1 MLQGELRRW
10 PSLACWAGT
19 PVGLAVA
26 AERLGSFGT
35 SWASEH
41 GARLDP
47 GSVLG
52 PWGKAELEPDPS
64 SRVHIWPGPPTAL
77 NVGDRGPRP
86 VPGRLAGGR
95 GRFSVGRGCQPGP
108 QVIVQITA
116 SAARKQ
122 RQLGLRGGED

>member
-41 GARLDP
+41 HRQRKAVLLRSLQY
-47 GSVLG
+47 GSHQPRVATEPLRCGHSALICAVSKHVQVL
-52 PWGKAELEPDPS
+52 KA
-64 SRVHIWPGPPTAL
+64 
-77 NVGDRGPRP
+77 
-86 VPGRLAGGR
+86 
-95 GRFSVGRGCQPGP
+95 
-108 QVIVQITA
+108 
-116 SAARKQ
+116 
-122 RQLGLRGGED
+122 